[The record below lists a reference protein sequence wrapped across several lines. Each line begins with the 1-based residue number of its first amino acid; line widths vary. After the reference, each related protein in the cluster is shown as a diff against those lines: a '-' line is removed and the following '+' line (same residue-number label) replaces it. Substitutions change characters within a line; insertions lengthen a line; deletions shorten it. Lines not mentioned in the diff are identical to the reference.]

1 MKTKII
7 QIVRRLLLAVIVIPV
22 GIAANAQNYDGYN
35 YVETFDGA
43 LNGTLQNNTGG
54 CASITEGYLRFNAA
68 NQGGGRNSTYT
79 FNQTLAFTKKLI
91 VEFDWYPAAYTG
103 GSGDEGQII
112 FRNGTGANNVLF
124 ALYNLRGSNTEIG
137 IVAGSLNNGKAATVN
152 QTYRSS
158 LTNTTLSKWYHVKA
172 EIYAGERICFT
183 LTGES
188 NYNRQVMLPVPS
200 GFNLLSLSNV
210 YINATRTGSNIT
222 WDTRID
228 NIGVK
233 VADDADV
240 AATSVTIASEY
251 DIIPST
257 GSTNLSASVEPFD
270 ANSHAIT
277 WSVDNPSLATITT
290 AYPSW
295 KASLAGANNGG
306 GDVTVTATS
315 ATAGVIETKV
325 IRVSAD
331 PILLTQITVSGPQ
344 EVSVGNTITLSTTVA
359 PGNASNKNVVWSSS
373 DDETAT
379 VSSAGVV
386 TGYKGGTVTITAT
399 AADGGG
405 AFGNY
410 AITVTFIPLTSIE
423 LQGARRIFH
432 TANPAGTTP
441 FTLTSIL
448 QPSTASIKTLSWS
461 SLDPAIAT
469 VTASGQ
475 VSLAGG
481 FGKTAIK
488 AEATDGSG
496 ISGYYYI
503 EVAAENPYDV
513 FSDFESSG
521 APFGTTPSTFQE
533 SRTLYFNQENQSGGR
548 SASFVLNNEINGG
561 LINLRFDWYAGRV
574 QTTRN
579 SGILSIQDN
588 QTAGTKILSFM
599 FADASEETKRISY
612 FMGDYDPNAL
622 PETFGLENMTKLN
635 CWYTLDVI
643 FDFFAGNCTFTITE
657 RDEPSKTQTVTD
669 IPFST
674 ISPPEASIKTL
685 FINGLRAAG
694 NNLTIT
700 SAIDNFGYKVV
711 NPDLPTY
718 NVEGLTIDGLDK
730 VAPNATILLYPR
742 ITPLNAKNKAIT
754 WESSETAVA
763 TVAVDAENRVI
774 VTGIAEGVATI
785 RAVSDENPAIFAE
798 KTITVTPGT
807 LPLRQMERL
816 DRGLVAV
823 KMAGGVFLSWRLLG
837 FDPADIQFNLYKND
851 DINPVNASPLN
862 PDYTDYSDAS
872 GSLSDTYQ
880 LAVLVG
886 GTEIY
891 RSEPATVWNQQYLPI
906 PVQKPTTGHL
916 PDGTPYSDYTIYD
929 GTVADLD
936 GDGQY
941 EIVFF
946 WTPANLQDNSTTGIT
961 GNVFIDAYKLDGTKL
976 WGDGK
981 YIDLGSNIRAGAHYN
996 VFLVCDFDGDGKAEI
1011 IVKTADGTT
1020 DTDGTRIGTDVIY
1033 ADASGLILNGPEY
1046 LSVFEGATGKLLNT
1060 ASYEPP
1066 RGNVNDWGDGMGNR
1080 SDRFLA
1086 GIAYLDGIRPS
1097 AVMCRGYYTRTTLC
1111 AWDWDGTALSKR
1123 WLFDSNDWGKKYEGQ
1138 GNHNLSVADV
1148 DNDGCDE
1155 IIYGSLTINN
1165 DGTPMYSTGLGH
1177 GDAMHVGKLD
1187 PSRPG
1192 LQVMCVHENPF
1203 PYGLEMH
1210 DAMTGDLIWSVLTG
1224 GDIGRGLTAD
1234 IDPNYPGEESWS
1246 SGGLGTYSVNG
1257 TKLAGSLSSMNMAV
1271 YWDGDTGRELF
1282 DGQSNPSVTKI
1293 TASAGTGGNLRNYSS
1308 STLITFSGAST
1319 NGGTKA
1325 NPCLQA
1331 DILGDW
1337 REEMILRASDNS
1349 ELRIYTTVAPTSH
1362 NGAGAVPASGIPS
1375 LMHNK
1380 EYRMAIGWQNGGY
1393 NQPPHTDFFLGYNMS
1408 DVERSA
1414 GSAITISLL
1423 PNGGTFDDG
1432 SFDEKEI
1439 HTVTGAYFKIPDI
1452 TKNESLFLGWFLP
1465 DGSTYNPTS
1474 FYTDDLVLSVKWEN
1488 TLSFD
1493 ANGGTVDTDSKTVVY
1508 GEAVGT
1514 LPVPTRSGYLFVAWN
1529 TLQDG
1534 SGDDYTEST
1543 PYAANGNLTLYAQW
1557 SAITYTVSFAAGI
1570 HNIIPPQIIPE
1581 GGKVIRPNDPAVFGL
1596 LFIGWV
1602 YENTLWDFDTP
1613 VYSDITLSAQWVDI
1627 HYVAFAGESI
1637 GSIPTQTIINGET
1650 IVRPEDPVR
1659 PGYHF
1664 VGWSFNNA
1672 LWDFST
1678 PIYYSLTLTAEWEN
1692 VHTITFDGESIGS
1705 FPIHIVINGET
1716 IVRPEDPVR
1725 PGYRFVGWFYN
1736 DTLWDFNMPVFSSLT
1751 LTAKWEAVTGID
1763 TVDDVQLQIYPN
1775 PAQNLVTVS
1784 GLRGGETIR
1793 FFDLAGRQLLITE
1806 AVNEKTIIDISSLNQ
1821 GSYIVQ
1827 ISDNTNVRTFKLTIN
1842 K

>member
-7 QIVRRLLLAVIVIPV
+7 QTIRRLLFAVIIVQA

-43 LNGTLQNNTGG
+43 LNGTILG
-54 CASITEGYLRFNAA
+54 SYLSVTEGYLRFYVN
-68 NQGGGRNSTYT
+68 NQSGGRNSTYT
-79 FNQTLAFTKKLI
+79 FNQTIGFTQKLI

-103 GSGDEGQII
+103 GSGDEGQIV

-152 QTYRSS
+152 PTYRSS

-183 LTGES
+183 VTGES
-188 NYNRQVMLPVPS
+188 SYNRQVMLPLPS
-200 GFNLLSLSNV
+200 GFNLLSLNNV
-210 YINATRTGSNIT
+210 YFNATRTGNIT

-233 VADDADV
+233 VADGAAVDA
-240 AATSVTIASEY
+240 ASVTIASEY
-251 DIIPST
+251 DVIPAT
-257 GSTNLSASVEPFD
+257 GSTGLSASVEPFD

-277 WSVDNPSLATITT
+277 WSVDNPSLATIAA

-295 KASLAGANNGG
+295 KASLTGTNNGG

-315 ATAGVIETKV
+315 ATAGVIGTKV

-344 EVSVGNTITLSTTVA
+344 EVSVGNTIPLSTTVA

-379 VSSAGVV
+379 VSAAGVV
-386 TGYKGGTVTITAT
+386 TGHKGGNVTITAT

-405 AFGNY
+405 ASGNH
-410 AITVTFIPLTSIE
+410 AITVTFIPVTSIE
-423 LQGARRIFH
+423 LQGARRIFY
-432 TANPAGTTP
+432 TANPTSTTP

-448 QPSTASIKTLSWS
+448 QPTTASVKTLSWS
-461 SLDPAIAT
+461 SLDPAVAT
-469 VTASGQ
+469 VTSSGQ

-496 ISGYYYI
+496 IAGYYYI
-503 EVAAENPYDV
+503 EAAAENPYDV
-513 FSDFESSG
+513 FSDFESGG
-521 APFGTTPSTFQE
+521 APFGTTPSLFQE

-548 SASFVLNNEINGG
+548 SASFVLNNEISGG
-561 LINLRFDWYAGRV
+561 AINLRFDWYAGQVR
-574 QTTRN
+574 TSAN
-579 SGILSIQDN
+579 SGVLSIQDN
-588 QTAGTKILSFM
+588 KIAGTKIISFQ
-599 FADASEETKRISY
+599 FADISNETKRISY

-622 PETFGLENMTKLN
+622 PETFGLENLTKLN
-635 CWYTLDVI
+635 CWYTLDVTL
-643 FDFFAGNCTFTITE
+643 DFIDGNCTFTMTE
-657 RDEPSKTQTVTD
+657 RDDPSKTQTVTG

-674 ISPPEASIKTL
+674 ISPPDPGIKSL
-685 FINGLRAAG
+685 FINGLRAAS
-694 NNLTIT
+694 NNLWIT
-700 SAIDNFGYKVV
+700 SAIDNFGSKVV

-718 NVEGLTIDGLDK
+718 NVTGLAIDGLDK
-730 VAPNATILLYPR
+730 VAPNAAILLYPR
-742 ITPLNAKNKAIT
+742 VSPLNARNKNVS
-754 WESSETAVA
+754 WESLETAVA
-763 TVAVDAENRVI
+763 TVTVDAENRVV

-798 KTITVTPGT
+798 KTITVTPSV

-823 KMAGGVFLSWRLLG
+823 KTAGGVFLSWRLLG
-837 FDPADIQFNLYKND
+837 SDPADIQFNLYKND
-851 DINPVNASPLN
+851 DTNPVNASPFN
-862 PDYTDYSDAS
+862 PAYTDYSDAS
-872 GSLSDTYQ
+872 GNVNDTYQ
-880 LAVLVG
+880 LAVLAG
-886 GTEIY
+886 GAEIY
-891 RSEPATVWNQQYLPI
+891 RSEPVTVWNQQYLPI

-916 PDGTPYSDYTIYD
+916 PNGTPYSDYTIYD

-936 GDGQY
+936 GDGSY

-976 WGDGK
+976 WDDGK

-996 VFLVCDFDGDGKAEI
+996 VFLVYDFDGDGKAEI

-1020 DTDGTRIGTDVIY
+1020 DTEGTRIGTDVIY
-1033 ADASGLILNGPEY
+1033 ADANGLILNGPEY
-1046 LSVFEGATGKLLNT
+1046 LSVFEGSSGKLLGS
-1060 ASYEPP
+1060 ALYEPP
-1066 RGNVNDWGDGMGNR
+1066 RGNVSDWGDGMGNR
-1080 SDRFLA
+1080 SDRFIA

-1111 AWDWDGTALSKR
+1111 AWDWDGTNLTKR

-1155 IIYGSLTINN
+1155 IIYGSLTIDN

-1177 GDAMHVGKLD
+1177 GDALHVGKLD
-1187 PSRPG
+1187 PTRPG

-1210 DAMTGDLIWSVLTG
+1210 DAMTGDLIWSILAG

-1234 IDPNYPGEESWS
+1234 IDPDYPGEESWS
-1246 SGGLGTYSVNG
+1246 SGGLGTYSTNG
-1257 TKLAGSLSSMNMAV
+1257 TKLAGSLTSINMAV

-1293 TASAGTGGNLRNYSS
+1293 TASGGSSGNLRNYSS

-1408 DVERSA
+1408 DVERSEGA
-1414 GSAITISLL
+1414 AITVTLT

-1432 SFDEKEI
+1432 NLDEKEI
-1439 HTVTGAYFKIPDI
+1439 HTVTGAYFRIPDI
-1452 TKNESLFLGWFLP
+1452 TKDESLFLGWFLS
-1465 DGSTYNPTS
+1465 DGSAYNPTS
-1474 FYTDDLVLSVKWEN
+1474 FYTTDLVLSAKWEN
-1488 TLSFD
+1488 TLFFN
-1493 ANGGTVDTDSKTVVY
+1493 ANGGAVNTDSKTVIY

-1514 LPVPTRSGYLFVAWN
+1514 LPLPTRSGYPFAAWN
-1529 TLQDG
+1529 TEQDG
-1534 SGDDYTEST
+1534 SGDTYTEST

-1557 SAITYTVSFAAGI
+1557 STYTVRFAAGSS
-1570 HNIIPPQIIPE
+1570 NTIPPQIIPE
-1581 GGKVIRPNDPAVFGL
+1581 GGKVTRPEDPTLFGY
-1596 LFIGWV
+1596 LFTGWV
-1602 YENTLWDFDTP
+1602 YGNTLWDFDTP
-1613 VYSDITLSAQWVDI
+1613 VYADMTLSAQWVDV
-1627 HYVAFAGESI
+1627 HRVTFTGESI
-1637 GSIPTQTIINGET
+1637 GSIPMQTVINGET
-1650 IVRPEDPVR
+1650 IIRPEDPVR

-1664 VGWSFNNA
+1664 VGWFYNTE

-1678 PIYYSLTLTAEWEN
+1678 PIYYSLTLTAQWAE
-1692 VHTITFDGESIGS
+1692 VHTITFAGENIG

-1725 PGYRFVGWFYN
+1725 PGYRFLGWFYN
-1736 DTLWDFNMPVFSSLT
+1736 NILWDFNTPVFSSLT
-1751 LTAKWEAVTGID
+1751 LTAQWEPITGID
-1763 TVDDVQLQIYPN
+1763 TVDDAQLQIYPN
-1775 PAQNLVTVS
+1775 PAQDFVTIS
-1784 GLRGGETIR
+1784 GLRGGEIIR

-1806 AVNEKTIIDISSLNQ
+1806 AVNEKEIIKISALVKGN
-1821 GSYIVQ
+1821 YVVR
-1827 ISDNTNVRTFKLTIN
+1827 ISDDKNVRTFKLTIN
-1842 K
+1842 N